1 MVVSRESNVALT
13 TIPLQKK
20 MLYTYIYI
28 VSIALLVFFFFFL
41 EYKLSSTI
49 VNELLNLK
57 NRFSKNTCIGAPCLY
72 NNIYIFFLKYHILAN
87 PTQNSPILGHVK
99 LYKKT

>member
-20 MLYTYIYI
+20 MLYIYIYCVYSI
-28 VSIALLVFFFFFL
+28 VSFFFFFL

>member
-1 MVVSRESNVALT
+1 MAVSRESNVALT

-20 MLYTYIYI
+20 MLYIYCVYSI
-28 VSIALLVFFFFFL
+28 VSFFFL

-57 NRFSKNTCIGAPCLY
+57 NRFSKNTCIG
-72 NNIYIFFLKYHILAN
+72 
-87 PTQNSPILGHVK
+87 HVK